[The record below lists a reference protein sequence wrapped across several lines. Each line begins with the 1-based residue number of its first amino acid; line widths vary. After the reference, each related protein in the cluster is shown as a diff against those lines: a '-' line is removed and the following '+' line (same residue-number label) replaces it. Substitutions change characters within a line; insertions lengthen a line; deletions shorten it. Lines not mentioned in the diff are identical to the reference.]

1 VDKFELA
8 SKDMDVPK
16 MRLVAMCFSEISQQR
31 SVKHELLP
39 RSFGYGDKTL
49 MCVELCLRITT
60 THHDAEACSPAF
72 PIASRRVRFADC
84 PLHRLHLPP
93 SAAEGPLAVSP
104 LRHCCQDAIVAL
116 TGSRGR
122 MQFA

>member
-39 RSFGYGDKTL
+39 RSFEYGDKNPYV
-49 MCVELCLRITT
+49 C
-60 THHDAEACSPAF
+60 
-72 PIASRRVRFADC
+72 
-84 PLHRLHLPP
+84 
-93 SAAEGPLAVSP
+93 
-104 LRHCCQDAIVAL
+104 
-116 TGSRGR
+116 
-122 MQFA
+122 

>member
-1 VDKFELA
+1 LELA
-8 SKDMDVPK
+8 SQDMDVPK
-16 MRLVAMCFSEISQQR
+16 MRLVAMCSSEISQQRR

-39 RSFGYGDKTL
+39 RSFGYDDKTL

-60 THHDAEACSPAF
+60 THHDAEACFPSF
-72 PIASRRVRFADC
+72 PIMSRRVRFADC

-93 SAAEGPLAVSP
+93 SAAEGPLAASP
-104 LRHCCQDAIVAL
+104 LRHCCQEDAIVAL